1 MVRTEN
7 ELLKSLFKV
16 INGGAEPKPSAQND
30 NDIEK
35 YRDADGYINLKNVND
50 INEIK
55 KVFDIV
61 DKKNYL
67 EYLSKKDNNAQD
79 LADMLATELF
89 PFVGDGA
96 LNIKIETPNGTG
108 CAKIN
113 KIDSNM
119 NVSTDITKY
128 AQVIP
133 STSQNDAKDTTMGD
147 IVKDNDMNPTTIDA
161 ETEDANDKKESLN
174 AIMLCDVG
182 GMYNPDFYNAV
193 LHICRVIH
201 FPGEMVLR
209 DDNTDVNTTNITSYI
224 LLPNIWGKI
233 FIEAAKEF
241 SGLIEDGH
249 KVFIIDPETF
259 ELMQITNPDD
269 LWNYTMTRVQE
280 EML

>member
-7 ELLKSLFKV
+7 ELLKTLFNA
-16 INGGAEPKPSAQND
+16 INVSTEPKSSTQNNND
-30 NDIEK
+30 VDIEK
-35 YRDADGYINLKNVND
+35 YRDADGYINLKNVKD

-67 EYLSKKDNNAQD
+67 EYLSQKENSAQD
-79 LADMLATELF
+79 LADMLVTELI

-113 KIDSNM
+113 KTDSNM
-119 NVSTDITKY
+119 NASTNIAKY

-133 STSQNDAKDTTMGD
+133 NTSQNDAKDTTMED
-147 IVKDNDMNPTTIDA
+147 VVKSDDAATTIDT
-161 ETEDANDKKESLN
+161 ETANVNDKIDAPN
-174 AIMLCDVG
+174 AIMLYDVG
-182 GMYNPDFYNAV
+182 GMDNPAFYNAV
-193 LHICRVIH
+193 LHICRAIY
-201 FPGEMVLR
+201 FPEEMVLR
-209 DDNTDVNTTNITSYI
+209 DDVDDADITSHI

-233 FIEAAKEF
+233 FMEAVKEF
-241 SGLIEDGH
+241 SELIDEGH
-249 KVFIIDPETF
+249 EVFVIDPETF
-259 ELMQITNPDD
+259 ELTQITNPDD
-269 LWNYTMTRVQE
+269 LWNYAMTRVQE